1 MSKFPRSGVRS
12 DAKSPHVHRWLQQ
25 GPVALVILVAA
36 HLVVLVGILWRILVE
51 KGHNPLISALLVGAL
66 MLSVVAS
73 AVRVIESKRQG

>member
-1 MSKFPRSGVRS
+1 
-12 DAKSPHVHRWLQQ
+12 
-25 GPVALVILVAA
+25 VALVILVAA